1 METQGC
7 LGFLRNN
14 GYCRQKTAKF
24 IFKILDEELFVITFN
39 VIARAGQAETQVL
52 VVLIKIRMGG

>member
-7 LGFLRNN
+7 LKFLRN
-14 GYCRQKTAKF
+14 
-24 IFKILDEELFVITFN
+24 IKILDEELFVITFN
-39 VIARAGQAETQVL
+39 VIGRARQAETQVL

>member
-7 LGFLRNN
+7 LKLLRNI

-24 IFKILDEELFVITFN
+24 IFKILDELFVITFN
-39 VIARAGQAETQVL
+39 VIGRAGQAETQVL